1 MIDWVAMLAAVGVSA
16 NLIVRSVHPIL
27 EANAPALARVVCL
40 GIVGALFGC
49 GSLCAC
55 QVPSLVMWPR
65 MIE

>member
-49 GSLCAC
+49 GSPVRAKCL
-55 QVPSLVMWPR
+55 PSLCGHA
-65 MIE
+65 